1 MDMCHGPDP
10 ADMQRGAYIL
20 LDPHKG
26 FGDCA
31 VIFDEKD
38 AQLIKKAAMI
48 LSVQGIA
55 ARLIAVRD
63 FALFTQQDEDY
74 RNKVLRCDLPLYAA
88 VSDGC
93 MWAANLSAKRFA
105 PQDAYSLAN
114 CIKSAIFP
122 E

>member
-1 MDMCHGPDP
+1 MDMCHGPNP

-38 AQLIKKAAMI
+38 SAIIKKAALI

-55 ARLIAVRD
+55 PRLIAVGD
-63 FALFTQQDEDY
+63 FALFNEQDQSY
-74 RNKVLRCDLPLYAA
+74 RQKVLRQDLPLFAA
-88 VSDGC
+88 VSDDC
-93 MWAANLSAKRFA
+93 PWAEKLSAKRFA
-105 PQDAYSLAN
+105 PRDANFLAN

>member
-1 MDMCHGPDP
+1 MDMCHGPNPLDL
-10 ADMQRGAYIL
+10 QRGAYIL

-38 AQLIKKAAMI
+38 SAIIKKAALI

-55 ARLIAVRD
+55 PRLIAVDD
-63 FALFTQQDEDY
+63 FALFNEQDQSY
-74 RNKVLRCDLPLYAA
+74 RQKVLRQDLPLFAA
-88 VSDGC
+88 VSDDC
-93 MWAANLSAKRFA
+93 PWIEKIPAIRF
-105 PQDAYSLAN
+105 PVQDANFLAN